1 MRERPILFSAPMVRA
16 ILDGG
21 KTQTRRTIS
30 GLKATARRTFREDE
44 PPVGFGPLSRPRTA
58 LEGHTYRAE
67 IASGGAVSVET
78 DGEWLGAK
86 PGEFDFV
93 CPYVVGRTYLDRNPD
108 RWRIEVAAGSRLWV
122 REEHFR
128 FGHWEPVAGAKT
140 RKGGRQKWMFVA
152 DSDETRFT
160 APDGVEV
167 RRGRHHRD
175 PATPAW
181 HKRLARFMP
190 RCLSRITLEVTSVH
204 VERLHDITK
213 EDAIAEGAHAVD
225 GPLGAYG
232 DGPRWSMDRPHPVEV
247 LGRDEGWKRCLGTPQ
262 MAFANLWNRI
272 NGLDAWYSNPW
283 VWVVSFRKLEVAR
296 G

>member
-1 MRERPILFSAPMVRA
+1 MAERPILFSAPMVRA
-16 ILDGG
+16 ILDGA
-21 KTQTRRTIS
+21 KTQTRRLVNLTGRLIEMRWS
-30 GLKATARRTFREDE
+30 PLHPERGLRVTVRT
-44 PPVGFGPLSRPRTA
+44 GPRST
-58 LEGHTYRAE
+58 HTGPIGDHLDA
-67 IASGGAVSVET
+67 
-78 DGEWLGAK
+78 
-86 PGEFDFV
+86 
-93 CPYVVGRTYLDRNPD
+93 CPYGQPGD
-108 RWRIEVAAGSRLWV
+108 RLWV

-204 VERLHDITK
+204 VERLHEISDD
-213 EDAIAEGAHAVD
+213 DARAEGAP
-225 GPLGAYG
+225 GPFDSLFT
-232 DGPRWSMDRPHPVEV
+232 PRLRFE
-247 LGRDEGWKRCLGTPQ
+247 R
-262 MAFANLWNRI
+262 LWESI
-272 NGLDAWYSNPW
+272 NGPESWDANPW

>member
-1 MRERPILFSAPMVRA
+1 MAERPILFSAPMILA
-16 ILDGG
+16 ILAGA
-21 KTQTRRTIS
+21 KTQTRRNVNPTGRIVAMS
-30 GLKATARRTFREDE
+30 WPPLHPERGLRVTVRT
-44 PPVGFGPLSRPRTA
+44 GPRST
-58 LEGHTYRAE
+58 HTGPIGDHLDA
-67 IASGGAVSVET
+67 
-78 DGEWLGAK
+78 
-86 PGEFDFV
+86 
-93 CPYVVGRTYLDRNPD
+93 CPYGQPGD
-108 RWRIEVAAGSRLWV
+108 RLWV

-160 APDGVEV
+160 ATDGVEV